1 MCTYGSDFYYF
12 STFLLLLQTSSSSF
26 RKFFFLGSL
35 TREEGE
41 AIFENWKEWPRLL
54 GKMPRLRVAMGKF
67 IIKNAVLRVPRW
79 KNAPNVSPYAILFIC
94 CSSNVYQSGLI
105 SRSLLCPEN
114 WLHAWSTTMVGW
126 QSKRFTAGTVTLWQ
140 RCGTVENESCA
151 DVSFWRCDNVAL
163 RRYQDFATT
172 LLQRHRNINH
182 WISRPFY
189 YGTFWFLSLHQNVR
203 ELRKC

>member
-12 STFLLLLQTSSSSF
+12 STFLLLLQTSISSF
-26 RKFFFLGSL
+26 RKFVFLGSL
-35 TREEGE
+35 TREEGGGH
-41 AIFENWKEWPRLL
+41 FWKLKRVTLFV
-54 GKMPRLRVAMGKF
+54 GKMPRLRVAMGIF

-151 DVSFWRCDNVAL
+151 DVSFWRCDNVTL